1 MNHSTPPERTPQVT
15 TPLIMVKG
23 VYDRAGGPETVLR
36 MVANN
41 LDRERFPPLLALLAR
56 PGETMPDVL
65 AALATDLPSRRMAWH
80 GLAGAP
86 LAAMELSRLLGAQP
100 GAILHT
106 NDMRAD
112 LVGFMV
118 TRFRR
123 VPWIAHVHG
132 WLGETH
138 AGRWKMYEDIDR
150 KLIRGA
156 DLVLVGSRAMAAE
169 VTRAGAKWV
178 EIVTNGIP
186 LADPAPHACA
196 AAAIRRDILGEAEGL
211 VIGMLGRLHPGK
223 GHSLLIRALALQAGN
238 GRNQHLLLVGEGP
251 AEAEY
256 RALAQELGVADRVHF
271 SGLVP
276 EIQPWLCAMDM
287 VCVPSLKD
295 SLPLTALE
303 AMSVAR
309 PVIASRAGDL
319 PLAIDDGR
327 TGLLVEV
334 GSVESLAAAVD
345 RLGADPALRATIGVA
360 GRESLKAN
368 FTPAAMLRQLEGY
381 CDLLR
386 ARAGARHGA

>member
-1 MNHSTPPERTPQVT
+1 MPLERADQVP
-15 TPLIMVKG
+15 TPLVMLKG

-36 MVANN
+36 MVADH

-56 PGETMPDVL
+56 PGEPMPDVL
-65 AALATDLPSRRMAWH
+65 AALARDLPSRRMDWP
-80 GLAGAP
+80 GLVRSP
-86 LAAMELSRLLGAQP
+86 LVARALSRALDERP

-106 NDMRAD
+106 NDMRAN
-112 LVGFMV
+112 LVGFMT

-138 AGRWKMYEDIDR
+138 SGRWKMYEDIDR
-150 KLIRGA
+150 RLVRFA

-169 VTRAGAKWV
+169 VTQAGARRV
-178 EIVTNGIP
+178 EVVTNGIP
-186 LADPAPHACA
+186 LADSAPHAEA
-196 AAAIRRDILGEAEGL
+196 AARIRRDILGETPGL
-211 VIGMLGRLHPGK
+211 IIGLLGRLHPGK
-223 GHSLLIRALALQAGN
+223 GHSLLIRALAAQAGN

-276 EIQPWLCAMDM
+276 EILPWLCAMDM

-303 AMSVAR
+303 AMSVSR

-327 TGLLVEV
+327 TGLLVEI
-334 GSVESLAAAVD
+334 GSVESLGAAIE
-345 RLGADPALRATIGVA
+345 RLASDGALRAAIGAA
-360 GRESLKAN
+360 GYEKLKAD

-381 CDLLR
+381 CDQLRER
-386 ARAGARHGA
+386 ARHAA

>member
-1 MNHSTPPERTPQVT
+1 M
-15 TPLIMVKG
+15 LKG

-36 MVANN
+36 TIANH

-56 PGETMPDVL
+56 RGETVPEVL
-65 AALATDLPSRRMAWH
+65 AGLAADLPSCRMNWH

-86 LAAMELSRLLGAQP
+86 LVAVALARLLGERP

-106 NDMRAD
+106 NDMRAN
-112 LVGFMV
+112 LVGFLT

-138 AGRWKMYEDIDR
+138 SGRWKMYEDIDR

-169 VTRAGAKWV
+169 VTRAGARWV
-178 EIVTNGIP
+178 EVVTNGIP
-186 LADPAPHACA
+186 AADSAPHAA
-196 AAAIRRDILGEAEGL
+196 AAGAEIRRHILGDADGV
-211 VIGMLGRLHPGK
+211 VIGILGRLHQGK
-223 GHSLLIRALALQAGN
+223 GHALLIRAFAAQAAN
-238 GRNQHLLLVGEGP
+238 GWNQHLLLVGEGP

-256 RALAQELGVADRVHF
+256 RTLAQELGVADRVHF

-276 EIQPWLCAMDM
+276 EIQPWLHAMDM
-287 VCVPSLKD
+287 MCVPSLKD
-295 SLPLTALE
+295 SLPLTVLE
-303 AMSVAR
+303 AMSVAC

-334 GSVESLAAAVD
+334 GSVDSLAAAID
-345 RLGADPALRATIGVA
+345 RLAADPALRAAIGAA
-360 GRESLKAN
+360 GREKLKAD

-381 CDLLR
+381 CIR
-386 ARAGARHGA
+386 VRERAGERHDS